1 MRYITG
7 NWKQLGEKNHWKLET
22 SLSDNSLVCGRG
34 LVWWHLNSGLRLLW
48 FQMETQEIHF
58 FMCQKLRK
66 EKKFTSEET
75 KAEIQ
80 SALDYEQVSL
90 ILH

>member
-1 MRYITG
+1 MVPDGDPRDT
-7 NWKQLGEKNHWKLET
+7 
-22 SLSDNSLVCGRG
+22 
-34 LVWWHLNSGLRLLW
+34 
-48 FQMETQEIHF
+48 F